1 MKGTCTL
8 EVCCTT
14 AATWTNKCKVL
25 LDALRMPMGPRDLPA
40 AASHDR
46 PVFFCVLEDDR
57 LVSRITLE
65 VRNRLG
71 PRPKRRD
78 MTTLEVDI
86 DVKNVRDALAR
97 TLSPYLNGQGTL
109 LQAIDNLVQALSPG
123 AR

>member
-1 MKGTCTL
+1 
-8 EVCCTT
+8 
-14 AATWTNKCKVL
+14 
-25 LDALRMPMGPRDLPA
+25 MGPRDLPA

-86 DVKNVRDALAR
+86 DVKIVPIHTVGSINYSMLF
-97 TLSPYLNGQGTL
+97 P
-109 LQAIDNLVQALSPG
+109 
-123 AR
+123 